1 MHSSRAQ
8 VIAFGI
14 VSTRDGGDIAV
25 AAGAGLT
32 GPAYDPGMNGRIA
45 LVTGAGSGLGAAIT
59 HRLAADGAHL
69 VVNDLNADAAAKVA
83 ADGGGE
89 AVPFDVTDSRAFTA
103 AVDGV
108 VERHGRIDVLVNNA
122 GIVHDRPEVRAR
134 SMANMAARMEGRGHR
149 TRERDVDADGRAMGP
164 DDQDPPVR
172 HLLRHPGGT
181 PSHGAGSFRSDR
193 EHRLDLRHRRFGRHS
208 GLLRRQ
214 GRDRPV
220 HEVGGSR
227 SSPPLGIRVNVVAPG
242 FIDTP
247 LLAPMADMRGMLEMQ
262 IPSGRL
268 GEADEV
274 ANLVRFL
281 AGDEASYCFGDVLTL
296 TGGYSI

>member
-1 MHSSRAQ
+1 MQSSRAQ

-14 VSTRDGGDIAV
+14 VSTRDGGDTAV
-25 AAGAGLT
+25 AAGAGVT

-59 HRLAADGAHL
+59 RRLAADGAHL
-69 VVNDLNADAAAKVA
+69 IVNDLNADAAAKVA
-83 ADGGGE
+83 ADVGGE
-89 AVPFDVTDSRAFTA
+89 AAPFDVTDSRAFTA
-103 AVDGV
+103 AVDAA

-134 SMANMAARMEGRGHR
+134 SMANMAARMEGRDIEPVSATSTLTDEQWDLMIKTHLYGTFYG
-149 TRERDVDADGRAMGP
+149 TRAALRHME
-164 DDQDPPVR
+164 PVR
-172 HLLRHPGGT
+172 SGAIVNLASIYGIVGSAGT
-181 PSHGAGSFRSDR
+181 ADYSAAKGAIVLFTKSVGR
-193 EHRLDLRHRRFGRHS
+193 E
-208 GLLRRQ
+208 
-214 GRDRPV
+214 V
-220 HEVGGSR
+220 A
-227 SSPPLGIRVNVVAPG
+227 PLGIRVNAVAPG

-262 IPSGRL
+262 IPSARL
-268 GEADEV
+268 GEPEEV

>member
-83 ADGGGE
+83 ADVGGE
-89 AVPFDVTDSRAFTA
+89 AAPFDVTDSRAFTA

-134 SMANMAARMEGRGHR
+134 SMANMAARMEGRDIEPVSATSTLTDEQWDLMIKTHLYGTFYG
-149 TRERDVDADGRAMGP
+149 TRAALRHME
-164 DDQDPPVR
+164 PVR
-172 HLLRHPGGT
+172 SGAIVNLASIYGIVGSAGT
-181 PSHGAGSFRSDR
+181 ADYSAAKGAIVLFTKSVGR
-193 EHRLDLRHRRFGRHS
+193 E
-208 GLLRRQ
+208 
-214 GRDRPV
+214 V
-220 HEVGGSR
+220 A
-227 SSPPLGIRVNVVAPG
+227 PLGIRVNAVAPG